1 MTARRDGH
9 PLPLQSNT
17 HIEMKDEAMAHN
29 SAPQGP
35 ASAAPAAEPLD
46 AILADYRADIPAM
59 TSGELPHPT
68 PEYLRILLDRIE
80 AAVERE
86 RAPGNAAAMREALED
101 SLRFWNGISSR
112 TRREENL
119 RLEIAAALAAPPRN
133 CDVGTAD
140 EQAERFE
147 AECKRHNNCSSC
159 QIHAAWGEF
168 KEGKPKSCQTIW
180 GQMIFAPALEGDAE

>member
-17 HIEMKDEAMAHN
+17 HIEMKDEIINDILRDMETDAEA
-29 SAPQGP
+29 AWEGTPLRR
-35 ASAAPAAEPLD
+35 ALVKYAARLREALDAPAL
-46 AILADYRADIPAM
+46 
-59 TSGELPHPT
+59 
-68 PEYLRILLDRIE
+68 
-80 AAVERE
+80 
-86 RAPGNAAAMREALED
+86 APGDAAAMREALED
-101 SLRFWNGISSR
+101 SLRFWNGITSR

-119 RLEIAAALAAPPRN
+119 RLEIAAALAAPARN